1 MKAFPEEAEK
11 IVRLTEKL
19 MPPASPAS
27 YTCVHE
33 HIKYNIQFLFKVK
46 LLYFKHIA
54 LFNTNLYQLN
64 TFHRYSPKCRD
75 SVMRENDVSGTN
87 ILEIQAKTN
96 IHRPKRDIR

>member
-1 MKAFPEEAEK
+1 MKASSEETEK

-54 LFNTNLYQLN
+54 LFTTYIN
-64 TFHRYSPKCRD
+64 
-75 SVMRENDVSGTN
+75 
-87 ILEIQAKTN
+87 
-96 IHRPKRDIR
+96 

>member
-1 MKAFPEEAEK
+1 MKASSEETEK

-27 YTCVHE
+27 VHE

-54 LFNTNLYQLN
+54 LFTTYIN
-64 TFHRYSPKCRD
+64 
-75 SVMRENDVSGTN
+75 
-87 ILEIQAKTN
+87 
-96 IHRPKRDIR
+96 